1 MEFFTTRNIKLIN
14 PYWGFNGWLTYGISE
29 LEVTSNTIFTSS
41 SLFRKEN
48 RGPEKRKDLLKSICS
63 CDIRFMANIYLIY
76 ASLPP
81 VQQKQFVGESTE
93 HLRKPQSP

>member
-1 MEFFTTRNIKLIN
+1 
-14 PYWGFNGWLTYGISE
+14 
-29 LEVTSNTIFTSS
+29 
-41 SLFRKEN
+41 
-48 RGPEKRKDLLKSICS
+48 
-63 CDIRFMANIYLIY
+63 MANIYLIY